1 MCQVDSARHLR
12 GSTLLPA
19 LYVEGLGSEERKE
32 RKVMGEQL
40 ASELL

>member
-12 GSTLLPA
+12 RSTLLPA
-19 LYVEGLGSEERKE
+19 LYVEGLGSEERK
-32 RKVMGEQL
+32 VMGEQL